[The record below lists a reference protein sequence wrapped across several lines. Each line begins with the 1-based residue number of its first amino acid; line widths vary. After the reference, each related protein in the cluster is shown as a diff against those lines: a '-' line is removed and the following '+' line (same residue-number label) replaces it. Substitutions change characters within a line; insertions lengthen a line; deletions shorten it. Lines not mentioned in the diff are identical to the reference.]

1 MRSGNPDSPKYPAPI
16 EGTAGTQEG
25 GEDAARPLPHTATVR
40 HEMEQS
46 DLEMIRVYEDLVDLL
61 VSKNLVLLTDL
72 PLPAQE
78 KLLRRKRLRT
88 MLSPLADIIN
98 TDEEGSSI
106 P

>member
-1 MRSGNPDSPKYPAPI
+1 MHSGNPDSPKYHAAVDAPA
-16 EGTAGTQEG
+16 G
-25 GEDAARPLPHTATVR
+25 GEPGEEASARPLPHTAAVR
-40 HEMEQS
+40 QEMEQS

-61 VSKNLVLLTDL
+61 ISRNLVLLTDL

-88 MLSPLADIIN
+88 MLSPLSDIIN
-98 TDEEGSSI
+98 TEEEEYSM